1 MLIKSRTVP
10 RELKIYQLLNSRK
23 KLLENERKHLYTLQ
37 KGYEGEV
44 LFDSMTSSIQTD
56 CLILNDLLLP
66 QNKNTFQIDS
76 LIIIPEKI
84 YLIEVKNFEGDYFYE
99 HDRLYTRIPPESE
112 VTNPLIQLNRS
123 ESLFR
128 QLLQKLGYN
137 VPIQSIVVFVNP
149 EFTLYQA
156 PINKTFL
163 YPGQINRFLQS
174 FHSTS
179 SRLENNHKTLADQ
192 LKSLH
197 IPDAPFYLPPSYQF
211 DELRKGIPCF
221 FCGAFGA
228 TTKGAYSYCVVC
240 DKKER
245 MDTRILRSVDQF
257 TILFPG
263 LTITTK
269 RIHDWSNGEFGKRVI
284 RRVLQKHLSV
294 KGIRKWSYYEFD

>member
-1 MLIKSRTVP
+1 MLIKARTIP
-10 RELKIYQLLNSRK
+10 RELQIYQLLNART
-23 KLLENERKHLYTLQ
+23 KLLENERKHLYTIQ

-44 LFDSMTSSIQTD
+44 LFDSMASSIQAD

-84 YLIEVKNFEGDYFYE
+84 FLIEVKNFEGDYFYE
-99 HDRLYTRIPPESE
+99 HDRLYTRIPPQSE

-128 QLLQKLGYN
+128 QLMQKLGYN
-137 VPIQSIVVFVNP
+137 MSIQSIVVFVNP

-179 SRLENNHKTLADQ
+179 SRLGNTQKTLANQ

-197 IPDAPFYLPPSYQF
+197 IQDSPFYLPPSYQF
-211 DELRKGIPCF
+211 EELRKGISCSN
-221 FCGAFGA
+221 CGAFGA
-228 TTKGAYSYCVVC
+228 STKGAYCFCVVC
-240 DKKER
+240 EKKEAIEN
-245 MDTRILRSVDQF
+245 RILRSVNEF

-263 LTITTK
+263 MKITTS
-269 RIHDWSNGEFGKRVI
+269 RVYDWSNGEFGKRVI
-284 RRVLQKHLSV
+284 RRVLQKYLGA
-294 KGIRKWSYYEFD
+294 KGGRKWSYYEFL